1 MPCTNPGSKALRIG
15 RFSQP
20 QGIYFITTGTDDRIP
35 WFSDFELGC
44 RMSRHLAAPGSMED
58 ASLMCWVIMPD
69 HLHILVQLGS
79 RSLAK
84 VINRL
89 KSRSAIALNRE
100 IGRKGRFWESGFYDH
115 ALRKEEDAIGI
126 ARYIV
131 ANPLRANLVNDIRHY
146 PFWNS
151 IWL

>member
-1 MPCTNPGSKALRIG
+1 
-15 RFSQP
+15 
-20 QGIYFITTGTDDRIP
+20 
-35 WFSDFELGC
+35 
-44 RMSRHLAAPGSMED
+44 MSRHLAAPGSMED